1 MRLRRR
7 ARARTRSSAAA
18 GLFTIGSGLLSLV
31 LGLRGA
37 DSAPP
42 AKQPGPQE
50 ETLAIDDA
58 AREKMVACTDGKSH
72 YVLVGPHERI
82 LHSLYYGD
90 GKRFNYVPGEPHG
103 MLAGTSFLDPRFF
116 NKTAN
121 PSFRGVDVRLYS
133 EVEVE
138 PDKQTCSLRC
148 GAHQTQLT
156 FLSPEKTRE
165 LVKKATFLPNP
176 QKYVPYGLARD
187 DRGTYYYVEH
197 GATDRTEKD
206 FRLYVGQR
214 GNMKLLKMTNVV
226 SDSEGDIFT
235 TPNGSLRLIL
245 DKQRSSWVEG
255 EKSSDLKVV
264 PVEANLQVIYND
276 LGVYVGQRLG
286 TPCDD
291 M

>member
-1 MRLRRR
+1 M
-7 ARARTRSSAAA
+7 AA
-18 GLFTIGSGLLSLV
+18 GLLGFFCG
-31 LGLRGA
+31 LGLGLGA
-37 DSAPP
+37 VEGGAP
-42 AKQPGPQE
+42 AKQPAKQDDI
-50 ETLAIDDA
+50 LQVDDA
-58 AREKMVACTDGKSH
+58 ARDKMTACTDGKSH
-72 YVLVGPHERI
+72 YVIVGPHEHV

-90 GKRFNYVPGEPHG
+90 GKRFNFVPGEPHG
-103 MLAGTSFLDPRFF
+103 MLAGTNFLDPRYF

-121 PSFRGVDVRLYS
+121 SSFRGVDVRLYS
-133 EVEVE
+133 EVEIDVE
-138 PDKQTCSLRC
+138 KQTCAVRC
-148 GAHQTQLT
+148 GARRTPLT
-156 FLSPEKTRE
+156 FLPADKTHDM
-165 LVKKATFLPNP
+165 VKNATFVANP

-197 GATDRTEKD
+197 GATDKTEKD

-214 GNMKLLKMTNVV
+214 GSMKLMKMTNVV

-264 PVEANLQVIYND
+264 PVAANLQVIYNE
-276 LGVYVGQRLG
+276 LGIYVGQRLG

-291 M
+291 L